1 MVSTK
6 DIMTKFLIDSGLF
19 VDDYKVVFFV
29 IPAGSRWDEEKRKMV
44 IHEDKIE
51 EDRERRGD
59 VRTME
64 DMTKMANS
72 IISIIKWTND
82 CPGSNQDGKMPIL
95 NLKVW
100 MREKVGKQQICF
112 ESHRKRMASPYRT
125 LQKEHH
131 RVGSGSLGQ
140 ESPGR

>member
-1 MVSTK
+1 
-6 DIMTKFLIDSGLF
+6 
-19 VDDYKVVFFV
+19 
-29 IPAGSRWDEEKRKMV
+29 MV

-140 ESPGR
+140 ESPGRQIWAETSVQEPRLEEIPSYQHRRCSQTTYDL